1 MYKKAMAM
9 FMLCET
15 SVHAGSGSETG
26 IVDLPI
32 QREKHTDYPVFH
44 SSSIKGALRFN
55 VTRATTESFWEAYS
69 QKFQKEGSILLKD
82 LPNAKTFNSM
92 FEAVFGERESKSD
105 EESFASAIAVTDGRI
120 LLFPVKSLKGT
131 FAYITCPFVLNRLK
145 RDLSKAGISLEG
157 FDNLEFDVQPSHA
170 LITNTPDVA
179 VTTNGNDYVTL
190 EEFTLAAEKKDNTDS
205 LSKIL
210 SGSILPANG
219 VYNYL
224 KSKIKKSLVI
234 LSDDDFKEFV
244 SQSTEVVA
252 RIKID
257 EKNGTVSGK
266 DGNLWYEE
274 NLPAE
279 SILYSLAFAQDLNE
293 GGKNKA
299 KITETVSA
307 DEVLKFVQNVIPDR
321 IQLGGNET
329 IGRGIITLTFL
340 KGN

>member
-15 SVHAGSGSETG
+15 SVHAGSGSELG

-55 VTRATTESFWEAYS
+55 VTRAANSFWDAYS
-69 QKFQKEGSILLKD
+69 QKFQNEGSVLLKD
-82 LPNAKTFNSM
+82 LPNADNFNKM
-92 FEAVFGERESKSD
+92 FEAVFGERDSKSD

-131 FAYITCPFVLNRLK
+131 FAYVTCPFVLNRLK
-145 RDLSKAGISLEG
+145 RDLSKAGI
-157 FDNLEFDVQPSHA
+157 NLNGLDKLDFNVSPGNA
-170 LITNTPDVA
+170 LITNDSEVA
-179 VTTNGNDYVTL
+179 VSNNMQSYVTL
-190 EEFTLAAEKKDNTDS
+190 EEFTLSASANTNVEN

-210 SGSILPANG
+210 SASILPANG
-219 VYNYL
+219 IYKYL
-224 KSKIKKSLVI
+224 KSKIEKSLVV

-257 EKNGTVSGK
+257 EKTGTVSSDG
-266 DGNLWYEE
+266 GNLWYEE
-274 NLPAE
+274 NLPSE
-279 SILYSLAFAQDLNE
+279 SIMYSLVFAQDLNE
-293 GGKNKA
+293 GGKK
-299 KITETVSA
+299 KVGLTENVGA
-307 DEVLKFVQNVIPDR
+307 ENVLSFVESVIPER

-329 IGRGIITLTFL
+329 IGRGIITLTFQ
-340 KGN
+340 KGK